1 MAQTVNII
9 VAAEDRERLLA
20 IAGDRNR
27 PLKHVQRAR
36 IILLSAERLPVAEVA
51 RRAGVSRPA
60 VWRWQRRYGEEGIDS
75 LLRDKTRK
83 PGRAPLSTAV
93 VAKVLAL
100 TCSEPPG
107 ETTHWTG
114 RAMAKAVGI
123 SLRAVQRLWE
133 ANRLQ
138 PHRLRTFKRSNDP
151 KFAEKVEDVVG
162 LYMDPPAHAV
172 VVSIDEKSQIQA
184 LDRTQPGLPL
194 KPGKCGTMTH
204 DYKRNGT
211 TTLFAALNIL
221 DGTVIGRCMN
231 KHRHQEFIRFLVA
244 VDRAVPNGKLI
255 HAVIDNYATHK
266 HPNVLKWLA
275 AHSRWTFH
283 FTPTSASWLNAVE
296 GFFSTITR
304 GRIRR
309 GVFKSVAGLEDA
321 ITHYI
326 KAHNKTSEPF
336 VWTATAP
343 AIFEKLNQIPVPSE

>member
-1 MAQTVNII
+1 MCESGGMAQTVNVI

-83 PGRAPLSTAV
+83 PGRAPLSTGV

-172 VVSIDEKSQIQA
+172 
-184 LDRTQPGLPL
+184 T
-194 KPGKCGTMTH
+194 
-204 DYKRNGT
+204 
-211 TTLFAALNIL
+211 
-221 DGTVIGRCMN
+221 
-231 KHRHQEFIRFLVA
+231 
-244 VDRAVPNGKLI
+244 
-255 HAVIDNYATHK
+255 
-266 HPNVLKWLA
+266 NVLKWLA
-275 AHSRWTFH
+275 AHPRWTFH

-296 GFFSTITR
+296 GFFAKLTRRRLRRGIFRSVADLKAAITR
-304 GRIRR
+304 F
-309 GVFKSVAGLEDA
+309 VEETNSDPK
-321 ITHYI
+321 
-326 KAHNKTSEPF
+326 PF

-343 AIFEKLNQIPVPSE
+343 A